1 MVELDLYME
10 HPAVTAMSA
19 DEAAAWRRK
28 HRVQV
33 SGGTAPKPVRT
44 FLEAAFPEFLTADI
58 EATNF
63 RAPTPIQSQCWP
75 VALSGCDLI
84 GLAATGSG
92 KTLCF
97 ALPAITH
104 IVAQPRLQPGDGAI
118 ALMLAPTRELAL
130 QIKGECDAF
139 GGPSGVTNTAIYGGV
154 PKGPQQRDLQQGVEI
169 VIATPGRLL
178 DFMEAGVTNL
188 RRVSFLVLDEADRM
202 LDLGFEPQLRRMAA
216 QLLPQRQTLLFSATW
231 PREVASLARTILRA
245 DALTV
250 QADAA
255 AELRVAD
262 TIEQHFEVC
271 DESER
276 LGRFLRLLPQVSEN
290 GQARVIVFCAA
301 RRGCEAIRNE
311 VRRRGIGAEALHG
324 DKSQHERDWVLQQFK
339 QGAAPVLV
347 ATDVASRGLDV
358 QDVRAVVN
366 YDAPSQAEDYVHR
379 VGRAGRAGAS
389 GRAYT
394 LLTSA
399 NAAFARELAAMLR
412 RQGARV
418 PQELGWLAS
427 STRGGEQSH
436 RRWRS
441 DDRGHDRR

>member
-75 VALSGCDLI
+75 VALSGCAARARRRRHCARTAHGTRAFAARVASRRVESVHAARRRCDLI

-154 PKGPQQRDLQQGVEI
+154 PKGPQQRDLQQGV
-169 VIATPGRLL
+169 GR
-178 DFMEAGVTNL
+178 DRDRDARGSSGSSDSS
-188 RRVSFLVLDEADRM
+188 RV
-202 LDLGFEPQLRRMAA
+202 
-216 QLLPQRQTLLFSATW
+216 
-231 PREVASLARTILRA
+231 
-245 DALTV
+245 
-250 QADAA
+250 
-255 AELRVAD
+255 
-262 TIEQHFEVC
+262 C
-271 DESER
+271 
-276 LGRFLRLLPQVSEN
+276 
-290 GQARVIVFCAA
+290 
-301 RRGCEAIRNE
+301 
-311 VRRRGIGAEALHG
+311 
-324 DKSQHERDWVLQQFK
+324 
-339 QGAAPVLV
+339 
-347 ATDVASRGLDV
+347 
-358 QDVRAVVN
+358 
-366 YDAPSQAEDYVHR
+366 
-379 VGRAGRAGAS
+379 S
-389 GRAYT
+389 G
-394 LLTSA
+394 
-399 NAAFARELAAMLR
+399 E
-412 RQGARV
+412 
-418 PQELGWLAS
+418 
-427 STRGGEQSH
+427 
-436 RRWRS
+436 
-441 DDRGHDRR
+441 

>member
-1 MVELDLYME
+1 MVELNLYME

-154 PKGPQQRDLQQGVEI
+154 PKGPQQRDLQQGVGRDRVEI

-188 RRVSFLVLDEADRM
+188 RRVSFLADRM

-216 QLLPQRQTLLFSATW
+216 QLLPQRQTHPLLQTLLFSATW
-231 PREVASLARTILRA
+231 PREVCATSRSGWAASCGCCR
-245 DALTV
+245 
-250 QADAA
+250 
-255 AELRVAD
+255 
-262 TIEQHFEVC
+262 
-271 DESER
+271 
-276 LGRFLRLLPQVSEN
+276 
-290 GQARVIVFCAA
+290 

>member
-1 MVELDLYME
+1 V
-10 HPAVTAMSA
+10 
-19 DEAAAWRRK
+19 
-28 HRVQV
+28 
-33 SGGTAPKPVRT
+33 
-44 FLEAAFPEFLTADI
+44 
-58 EATNF
+58 
-63 RAPTPIQSQCWP
+63 
-75 VALSGCDLI
+75 
-84 GLAATGSG
+84 
-92 KTLCF
+92 
-97 ALPAITH
+97 
-104 IVAQPRLQPGDGAI
+104 
-118 ALMLAPTRELAL
+118 
-130 QIKGECDAF
+130 
-139 GGPSGVTNTAIYGGV
+139 NT
-154 PKGPQQRDLQQGVEI
+154 
-169 VIATPGRLL
+169 
-178 DFMEAGVTNL
+178 
-188 RRVSFLVLDEADRM
+188 
-202 LDLGFEPQLRRMAA
+202 
-216 QLLPQRQTLLFSATW
+216 
-231 PREVASLARTILRA
+231 
-245 DALTV
+245 
-250 QADAA
+250 
-255 AELRVAD
+255 
-262 TIEQHFEVC
+262 
-271 DESER
+271 
-276 LGRFLRLLPQVSEN
+276 
-290 GQARVIVFCAA
+290 

-441 DDRGHDRR
+441 DDDRGHDRR